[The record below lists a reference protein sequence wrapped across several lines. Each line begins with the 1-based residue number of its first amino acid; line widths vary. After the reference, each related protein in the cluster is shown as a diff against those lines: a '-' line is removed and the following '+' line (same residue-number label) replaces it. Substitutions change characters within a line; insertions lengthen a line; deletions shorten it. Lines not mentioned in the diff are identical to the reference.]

1 MTLRARRPSAQPA
14 VKAARR
20 LCAGALIAL
29 TAAFP
34 ATAQMTLQT
43 AALLSTEQD
52 PNITA
57 LRQEVASRTVDI
69 EAARDGYYPSFS
81 LSGDSSTTDSDGP
94 GITLT
99 VSQVLFDWGKIR
111 SDIKAASQVRVQSI
125 SDLKMAVEDM
135 TLEVAEF
142 FLDVEIMGRK
152 IARTRTYVD
161 FAHRIAQQAS
171 DRASAGVSDNGEVA
185 RARLEIARADD
196 QMSQLVSNRQIA
208 MSQLAYL
215 IGQDP
220 MAIVP
225 PPELKFDKHYGT
237 AIKIQSAVRLSPDY
251 IAARARAAE
260 AEAGV
265 EKAKAAR
272 LPTIELQAEGR
283 VDLDGGRSQ
292 TALGVSAGMDLN
304 SRGFGRRAIQSAVLT
319 LQSAQ
324 SSMAATERDMAN
336 AAKSSLDRLQILR
349 SSEASRARQLAE
361 SQKVLDTYEQQ
372 FSGGKRELLDLLTT
386 GRDLYDAQIDEIET
400 YEERKRTEYRAAHD
414 LGVLGTLIMAA
425 SYVQ

>member
-225 PPELKFDKHYGT
+225 PAGTEVRQTLWYRHQDPECSAAVPGLYRRTRTRSRGRSGRRKGQSCASANDRIAGLK
-237 AIKIQSAVRLSPDY
+237 
-251 IAARARAAE
+251 AASIWMAD
-260 AEAGV
+260 
-265 EKAKAAR
+265 AAR
-272 LPTIELQAEGR
+272 L
-283 VDLDGGRSQ
+283 RSACPPEW
-292 TALGVSAGMDLN
+292 TSTPGALAGAPSN
-304 SRGFGRRAIQSAVLT
+304 PPF
-319 LQSAQ
+319 
-324 SSMAATERDMAN
+324 
-336 AAKSSLDRLQILR
+336 
-349 SSEASRARQLAE
+349 
-361 SQKVLDTYEQQ
+361 
-372 FSGGKRELLDLLTT
+372 
-386 GRDLYDAQIDEIET
+386 
-400 YEERKRTEYRAAHD
+400 
-414 LGVLGTLIMAA
+414 
-425 SYVQ
+425 